1 LRPKLSCIMLTVLFL
16 ALLAVQPINQ
26 GVGST
31 IPKVFVDPTET
42 KDSAKGPGTTFTV
55 NVNVSNVEELY
66 GWQINMTFN
75 PEVVNT
81 TTASIVE
88 GPFLKQAGT
97 TIPAGKIV
105 DNLGG
110 YLLVG
115 YLLSLFPTPPP
126 GGASGNG
133 TLVRITFTV
142 RAAERATLL
151 QFVRGTKLNSVVGGN
166 QVPISHTTE
175 DGIFDNRVVNAQ
187 PIASF
192 SVDLPVAN
200 VSDAI
205 RFNASDSYDPDA
217 WLVSYHWDYGDGTTE
232 IYMREPLRNVNL
244 TAKTTHI
251 YTRAGTY
258 TVTLTVTDNDGATS
272 TATDSV
278 SINGHDVAVTMVKAS
293 HIAVMQ
299 GTQVTVDVTV
309 ANLGTY
315 SETFNVTAY
324 YNETRLGLQELT
336 DMLPQ
341 TETPLTF
348 TWNTTGVDLGKY
360 VVKANAT
367 IVGEEYDTDNNEYVD
382 GLVTVALTNIIH
394 YPVVVGGFTFY
405 VVAESTST
413 TSNFQFNGAE
423 RKIGFTVMG
432 ENETA
437 GFSNVTIPIDLLGGP
452 YTVLFDDS
460 PIIPEP
466 QEATNGT
473 HTFLHFIYNHSSHMV
488 EIMGQRVATPPVAVF
503 TASTTRPIA
512 HVPVTFDAT
521 DSEDPDG
528 TIESYHW
535 DFGDD
540 NVTLVDY
547 PIIEHAY
554 TATGN
559 HTVTL
564 TVKDNKQLMNSTQT
578 KIVVIDYP
586 TVEFSYTPTA
596 PLVDEEVTF
605 NAAASEPN
613 GGSITSFQWDFGDGT
628 VGNGVTVVHA
638 YSEVGSFVVVLN
650 VTDSEDLWDTKSKTV
665 TVLIHNIAVT
675 EIIAAPNIVKIGQ
688 QVTIDITVAN
698 EGNFTETFN
707 VTAYFDSQIIQTNS
721 VVNMASG
728 TSQTINMV
736 WNTTGIN
743 PATYTIKATAP
754 PVAEE
759 DKTNDNT
766 LIGNTV
772 TIERLEP
779 SAPPTALYIVGAVIL
794 IAMIAAALYF
804 FKIKKSSK

>member
-1 LRPKLSCIMLTVLFL
+1 LRPKSSCIMLTVLFL
-16 ALLAVQPINQ
+16 ALLGVQPIHQ

-31 IPKVFVDPTET
+31 LPKVFVDPTET
-42 KDSAKGPGTTFTV
+42 KDSTKGPGTTFTV
-55 NVNVSNVEELY
+55 NVNVSNVEDLY

-81 TTASIVE
+81 TAASIVE

-97 TIPAGKIV
+97 TISAGKIV
-105 DNLGG
+105 DNVGG
-110 YLLVG
+110 CLLVG
-115 YLLSLFPTPPP
+115 YLLFPTPSQ
-126 GGASGNG
+126 GASGNG

-151 QFVRGTKLNSVVGGN
+151 QFVEGTKMNSVVQGN
-166 QVPISHTTE
+166 KVPIPHTTE
-175 DGIFDNRVVNAQ
+175 DGTFDNRVVNAQ

-200 VSDAI
+200 VSDTI

-244 TAKTTHI
+244 TAEATHI
-251 YTRAGTY
+251 YSRAGTY
-258 TVTLTVTDNDGATS
+258 TVALTVTDNDGATS

-278 SINGHDVAVTMVKAS
+278 SINGHDVAVTMVIAS

-315 SETFNVTAY
+315 NETFNVTAY
-324 YNETRLGLQELT
+324 YNETTLGLQELT

-348 TWNTTGVDLGKY
+348 TWNTTGLDLGKY
-360 VVKANAT
+360 VLKANAT
-367 IVGEEYDTDNNEYVD
+367 IVGEEYDTDNNEYID

-405 VVAESTST
+405 VVTESTST
-413 TSNFQFNGAE
+413 TSNFQFNGAD
-423 RKIGFTVMG
+423 RKISFTVVG
-432 ENETA
+432 QNETA
-437 GFSNVTIPIDLLGGP
+437 GFCNVTIPIDLLGGP

-473 HTFLHFIYNHSSHMV
+473 HTFLHFTYNHSSHTV
-488 EIMGQRVATPPVAVF
+488 EIMGQTVATPPVTIF

-512 HVPVTFDAT
+512 HIPVTFDAT

-559 HTVTL
+559 YTVTL

-578 KIVVIDYP
+578 EVVVIDYP
-586 TVEFSYTPTA
+586 MVEFSYTPTA
-596 PLVDEEVTF
+596 PLVDEVVTF

-613 GGSITSFQWDFGDGT
+613 GGSITSYQWDFGDGT

-638 YSEVGSFVVVLN
+638 YSEVGSYVVFLN

-665 TVLIHNIAVT
+665 TVLVHDIAVT
-675 EIIAAPNIVKIGQ
+675 ETVATPNTVKIGQ
-688 QVTIDITVAN
+688 QVSIDITVVN
-698 EGNFTETFN
+698 EGNFTEAFN

-721 VVNMASG
+721 VVNMAPG

-743 PATYTIKATAP
+743 PATYTIKATAH

-759 DKTNDNT
+759 DKTDDNT

-772 TIERLEP
+772 TVEELEP

-794 IAMIAAALYF
+794 IAIIVAAFYF
-804 FKIKKSSK
+804 LKIKKSSK

>member
-1 LRPKLSCIMLTVLFL
+1 LRQKLSCVMLALVFL
-16 ALLAVQPINQ
+16 AVLGVQPINQ
-26 GVGST
+26 SAASA
-31 IPKVFVDPTET
+31 IPKVFVAPPET
-42 KDSAKGPGTTFTV
+42 KDPSIGVGSTFTIK
-55 NVNVSNVEELY
+55 VNVSDIDDLW
-66 GWQINMTFN
+66 GWEVNMTFN
-75 PEVVNT
+75 PLYVNVT
-81 TTASIVE
+81 QVIR
-88 GPFLKQAGT
+88 GPFLSSGSPAVWMFNPTNNLNNTAGWVNFAEL
-97 TIPAGKIV
+97 IMPPYLGKTGATGDGELASV
-105 DNLGG
+105 TFQVKA
-110 YLLVG
+110 VG
-115 YLLSLFPTPPP
+115 
-126 GGASGNG
+126 G
-133 TLVRITFTV
+133 TLLRFVKTILNTV
-142 RAAERATLL
+142 KYEN
-151 QFVRGTKLNSVVGGN
+151 K
-166 QVPISHTTE
+166 VPIDPHTRE
-175 DGIFDNRVVNAQ
+175 DGIFDNRIENAE

-192 SVDLPVAN
+192 VASPLPAN
-200 VSDAI
+200 VSDI
-205 RFNASDSYDPDA
+205 VEFDASASHDPDA
-217 WLVSYHWDYGDGTTE
+217 WLVSYQWDYGDGTTE
-232 IYMREPLRNVNL
+232 IYMREHLRNVNL
-244 TAKTTHI
+244 TAETTHI

-564 TVKDNKQLMNSTQT
+564 TVQ
-578 KIVVIDYP
+578 
-586 TVEFSYTPTA
+586 SYSDP
-596 PLVDEEVTF
+596 
-605 NAAASEPN
+605 
-613 GGSITSFQWDFGDGT
+613 
-628 VGNGVTVVHA
+628 
-638 YSEVGSFVVVLN
+638 
-650 VTDSEDLWDTKSKTV
+650 DSE
-665 TVLIHNIAVT
+665 
-675 EIIAAPNIVKIGQ
+675 GQ
-688 QVTIDITVAN
+688 Q
-698 EGNFTETFN
+698 
-707 VTAYFDSQIIQTNS
+707 
-721 VVNMASG
+721 
-728 TSQTINMV
+728 
-736 WNTTGIN
+736 
-743 PATYTIKATAP
+743 ATDELHP
-754 PVAEE
+754 
-759 DKTNDNT
+759 DQNCSH
-766 LIGNTV
+766 
-772 TIERLEP
+772 RL
-779 SAPPTALYIVGAVIL
+779 SNR
-794 IAMIAAALYF
+794 
-804 FKIKKSSK
+804 